1 MNPSTS
7 KNGVVRHR
15 GMRIAAASI
24 VLALVV
30 LLVAVVTGCG
40 SSTGSSGASPSAAGA
55 IKQGGVL
62 KVGVQPGNVNFDP
75 ALFAGAVSDILL
87 QQQIYEK
94 LVTLGQDFSV
104 QPTLATK
111 WDSPD
116 GKVWTFTLQD
126 GVKFSN
132 GQPFTSADVI
142 YTMDRLRSKKLGS
155 PMADVYAN
163 IKNITAPD
171 ATTVVF
177 TLAKVDSEF
186 PASLTDYRTLMLC
199 KSVKDPAKT
208 AVGTGPFVL
217 KSISA
222 EDRAVLTK
230 NPDYWGTDAQGNKLP
245 YLDEIDFIYSPDIAG
260 QVSGLQ
266 GGSINWVGGLSSEQ
280 KLSISSSPSIKV
292 ATTNTN
298 YCFELQIRTDQKP
311 GSDLRVRQAILA
323 GTDRQAIVDLV
334 APGVAAAGNGTLVG
348 PAYKD
353 YYLDTSVPYDPAKAK
368 QLLADAGYASGLNIK
383 LVAQN
388 TDPVPA
394 VATAWQAQMKKIG
407 VNVSIQQVPVDV
419 YYADKGTDN
428 WYQAAFSVVDY
439 GTRAV
444 PNTYFQLAL
453 TSTAPWNYSRWKDP
467 QFDTISQQISAT
479 LDTAKRAELYKQA
492 QQILQDQVPMM
503 NFLVNTAVAGQ
514 SANIDGVFLAPD
526 WAQSLFRD
534 AHYTQ

>member
-1 MNPSTS
+1 MNPAKPHNTGTTS
-7 KNGVVRHR
+7 RKG
-15 GMRIAAASI
+15 GRIVAAA
-24 VLALVV
+24 
-30 LLVAVVTGCG
+30 LVALIALMAVAVIAGCG
-40 SSTGSSGASPSAAGA
+40 SSGGSSASPSSSAV
-55 IKQGGVL
+55 KMGGVL
-62 KVGVQPGNVNFDP
+62 KIGVQPGNVNFDP

-94 LVTLGQDFSV
+94 LVTLGQDFAV

-116 GKVWTFTLQD
+116 GKVWTFTLQS

-132 GQPFTSADVI
+132 GQDFTSADVI
-142 YTMDRLRSKKLGS
+142 YTMNRLRSKKLGS

-163 IKNITAPD
+163 IKQITAPD
-171 ATTVVF
+171 PTTVVF

-199 KSVKDPAKT
+199 KTVKDPAKE

-230 NPDYWGTDAQGNKLP
+230 NADYWGTDAQGNKLP
-245 YLDEIDFIYSPDIAG
+245 YLDEVDFIYSPDIAG

-266 GGSINWVGGLSSEQ
+266 GGSLNWVGGLSSEQ
-280 KLSISSSPSIKV
+280 KLSIEGSPSLKIV
-292 ATTNTN
+292 TTTTN

-311 GSDLRVRQAILA
+311 GSDLAFRQAIMA

-334 APGVAAAGNGTLVG
+334 APGVAVPGNGTLVG
-348 PAYKD
+348 PAYAND
-353 YYLDTSVPYDPAKAK
+353 YLETSVPYDQAKAK
-368 QLLADAGYASGLNIK
+368 QLLADAGYSGGVKIK

-394 VATAWQAQMKKIG
+394 IATAWQAQMKAIG
-407 VNVSIQQVPVDV
+407 IDVSIQQVPVDV

-467 QFDTISQQISAT
+467 AFDTLSQQIST
-479 LDTAKRAELYKQA
+479 ELDPAKRADLYKQA
-492 QQILQDQVPMM
+492 EAILQDQVPMM

-514 SANIDGVFLAPD
+514 TSTVDGVFLAPD

>member
-1 MNPSTS
+1 MKRSSSS
-7 KNGVVRHR
+7 KSSVGRR
-15 GMRIAAASI
+15 GMRVAGTMLL
-24 VLALVV
+24 LALVAG
-30 LLVAVVTGCG
+30 LAAGIAACGDTGG
-40 SSTGSSGASPSAAGA
+40 TNASPSSGGA
-55 IKQGGVL
+55 VKMGGVL

-94 LVTLGQDFSV
+94 LVTLGQDFTV

-116 GKVWTFTLQD
+116 GKVWTFTLRD
-126 GVKFSN
+126 GVNFSN
-132 GQPFTSADVI
+132 GQPFTADDVV

-163 IKNITAPD
+163 IKSVVATDP
-171 ATTVVF
+171 TTVTF

-199 KSVKDPAKT
+199 KTVKDPAKD
-208 AVGTGPFVL
+208 AIGTGPFVL

-222 EDRAVLTK
+222 EDRAILTK
-230 NPDYWGTDAQGNKLP
+230 NADYWGTDDQGNKLP
-245 YLDEIDFIYSPDIAG
+245 YLDEVDFIYSPDIAG

-266 GGSINWVGGLSSEQ
+266 GGAINWVGGLSSEQ
-280 KLSISSSPSIKV
+280 KQSIEGSPSLKV
-292 ATTNTN
+292 ETTNTN
-298 YCFELQIRTDQKP
+298 YCFELQIRTDKKP
-311 GSDLRVRQAILA
+311 GSELGFRQAIMA
-323 GTDRQAIVDLV
+323 GTDRKAIVDLV
-334 APGVAAAGNGTLVG
+334 APGVADPGNGTLVG
-348 PAYKD
+348 PAYAND
-353 YYLDTSVPYDPAKAK
+353 YLSTSVAYDPAKAK
-368 QLLADAGYASGLNIK
+368 QLLADAGYPNGVDIK

-394 VATAWQAQMKKIG
+394 VATAWQAQMKEIG
-407 VNVSIQQVPVDV
+407 INVTIQQVPVDV

-428 WYQAAFSVVDY
+428 WYQADFSVVDY

-467 QFDTISQQISAT
+467 EFDALSQQISTELDAT
-479 LDTAKRAELYKQA
+479 KRAELYKQA
-492 QQILQDQVPMM
+492 EAILQDQVPMM

-514 SANIDGVFLAPD
+514 TSTVDGVFLAPD

-534 AHYTQ
+534 AHFTQ